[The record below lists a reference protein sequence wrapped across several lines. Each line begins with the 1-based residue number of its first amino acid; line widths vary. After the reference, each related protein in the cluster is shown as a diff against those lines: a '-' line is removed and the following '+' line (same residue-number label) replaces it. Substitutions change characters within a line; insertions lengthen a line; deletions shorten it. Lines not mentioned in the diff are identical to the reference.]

1 MDKPLGIDSKD
12 VTCYVEE
19 HDDPD
24 TRWRIY
30 LPDSMLLKYV
40 LAWFHQILGHPSS
53 SRLYK
58 TMSQR
63 FYNNRL
69 RHTIDTFKCDHCQQ
83 HKLPGKGYGIRVLDR
98 DVVAQ
103 PWGKVAVDLSC
114 M

>member
-1 MDKPLGIDSKD
+1 
-12 VTCYVEE
+12 
-19 HDDPD
+19 
-24 TRWRIY
+24 
-30 LPDSMLLKYV
+30 MLLKSV
-40 LAWFHQILGHPSS
+40 AWFRQILGHPSS
-53 SRLYK
+53 LRLYK
-58 TMSQR
+58 TMSQC

-83 HKLPGKGYGIRVLDR
+83 HKLPGKGYGLRVLDR